1 MDSRALEAERKQ
13 SSRQVLLAH
22 AVGTE
27 ATGKRDRQL
36 EPRLGGDL
44 RHRAAQRG
52 LNMDI
57 EQWLYSLPPRLRSF
71 FHPNQVDQE
80 MKEELREHLEQQI
93 RENIAKG
100 MSPEEAR
107 RSAVRTMGGIP
118 QIEQQCRDA
127 RGGSVLDDFTQDL
140 RYGFRQLLRSP
151 GFFAVAILCLT
162 LGIGANAAVFS
173 WVEGILFRPYPAVA
187 HQERLF
193 ALAGTARG
201 ETGAGGLSWPD
212 FQDLRRNCSL
222 CEEAFVSKITGS
234 TLSVG
239 DHAETVRGSIV
250 SANYFAAIGVR
261 PILGRGFES
270 GEDVGSDSH
279 PVVVISYQLWRD
291 RYKGDPEIVGR
302 MQRFDN
308 VPHTIIG
315 VTPEGFYGTFVGWGM
330 QFWVPASME
339 ETFESGGYKL
349 EDRDARWI
357 EAYVRLKPGVR
368 QSQAQQEISAIA
380 ARLET
385 SYSATNRGRSI
396 GIWPLWQTPF
406 NHARTMLPTLE
417 VMVAVVAFVLLIA
430 CANVGNLLLV
440 RSFARR
446 HEMSVR
452 LAIGPRR
459 GRLLKQLLTEGL
471 VLSLFGAAGGLLVAY
486 WCRHAL
492 VLLFPARGGV
502 QMHLPCEIDWRVLAL
517 SVAVCLVTTLLMG
530 LVPALQT
537 GKIDLA
543 QSMKMDS
550 TGVVGGRG
558 RSWVRSGLVLVQVSL
573 SFVLLVGTG
582 LLMQSL
588 LKVRNASPGF
598 NTRGVLAT
606 AIDLVSA
613 RHTPARAHTF
623 QDALLERVRSLPGVE
638 SAAFAKMTPLSYV
651 SSATAPIVVD
661 GYTPPP
667 EESPTVDYNE
677 VGEDY
682 FVTMGIALVAG
693 REFTRADDEKG
704 ALVAVV
710 NETMAQ
716 RFWQGREP
724 LGQRLQ
730 LKGRWMQVVGIAKD
744 SKYSSVRERATP
756 FLFVPVRQNS
766 LRAAILNI
774 RTPLAPQTMATAI
787 AREVHA
793 LDANLAPYE
802 VITLQEQLERSTS
815 PQMVAVT
822 LVGTLGGLAL
832 LLAAIGLYGV
842 MSYAVSQSTR
852 ELGLRM
858 ALGADASNLLR
869 LVMSRGLALTA
880 GGVLLGAAVALAL
893 TRLLG
898 NLLYNVSPRD
908 PLAFGS
914 ALAVM
919 TIASLAACFLPAWR
933 ATRTDPARTLRD

>member
-1 MDSRALEAERKQ
+1 MREGFGTLLHRIAALFR
-13 SSRQVLLAH
+13 R
-22 AVGTE
+22 
-27 ATGKRDRQL
+27 RRL
-36 EPRLGGDL
+36 EKDL
-44 RHRAAQRG
+44 
-52 LNMDI
+52 DD
-57 EQWLYSLPPRLRSF
+57 ELRS
-71 FHPNQVDQE
+71 
-80 MKEELREHLEQQI
+80 HLEMAI
-93 RENIAKG
+93 ELNARKG
-100 MSPEEAR
+100 MSPADARREALRSFGGLEQTKEIYRDQRGLPMIETTLQDLRFGLRMLR
-107 RSAVRTMGGIP
+107 RSA
-118 QIEQQCRDA
+118 
-127 RGGSVLDDFTQDL
+127 
-140 RYGFRQLLRSP
+140 GFSIL
-151 GFFAVAILCLT
+151 AILCLT

-173 WVEGILFRPYPAVA
+173 WIEGILFRPYPAVA
-187 HQERLF
+187 HQERLV
-193 ALAGTARG
+193 AIGGTSRDEPRG
-201 ETGAGGLSWPD
+201 TPLSWPD
-212 FQDLRRNCSL
+212 FQDLQRSCTL
-222 CEEAFVSKITGS
+222 CETVFVSKITGT
-234 TLSVG
+234 TLSIG
-239 DHAETVRGSIV
+239 DRAERTTGSIV
-250 SANYFAAIGVR
+250 SANYFDAIGVH
-261 PILGRGFES
+261 PILGRGFLP
-270 GEDVGSDSH
+270 GEDIGQSAH
-279 PVVVISYQLWRD
+279 PVAVISYQLWQGRF
-291 RYKGDPEIVGR
+291 RGDPQIVGR
-302 MQRFDN
+302 TQRLN
-308 VPHTIIG
+308 GVMHTIVG
-315 VTPEGFYGTFVGWGM
+315 VAPEGFYGTFVGWSM
-330 QFWVPASME
+330 NFWVPASME
-339 ETFESGGYKL
+339 DIFESGGYKL
-349 EDRDARWI
+349 EDRGARWI
-357 EAYVRLKPGVR
+357 EAYARLKPGVTQR
-368 QSQAQQEISAIA
+368 QAQQEFAAISG
-380 ARLET
+380 RLEAE
-385 SYSATNRGRSI
+385 YPATNRGRAI
-396 GIWPLWQTPF
+396 RFWPLWQTPF
-406 NHARTMLPTLE
+406 NNAATLLPTLE
-417 VMVAVVAFVLLIA
+417 IMLVVVACVLLIA

-452 LAIGPRR
+452 LAVGA
-459 GRLLKQLLTEGL
+459 GRARLWKQLLTEGL

-486 WCRHAL
+486 WCRPAL

-502 QMHLPCEIDWRVLAL
+502 QMHLPGEIDWRVLAL
-517 SVAVCLVTTLLMG
+517 SVAVCLATTLLMG

-543 QSMKMDS
+543 QSMKMES

-558 RSWVRSGLVLVQVSL
+558 RAWVRSGLVLVQVSL

-598 NTRGVLAT
+598 NTRGVLDT

-613 RHTPARAHTF
+613 GYTPARAQTF

-682 FVTMGIALVAG
+682 FVTMGIPLVGG

-716 RFWQGREP
+716 RYWQGRDP

-744 SKYSSVRERATP
+744 SKYSSVRERPTP
-756 FLFVPVRQNS
+756 FFFVPVRQNS

-858 ALGADASNLLR
+858 ALGADTSNVLR

-880 GGVLLGAAVALAL
+880 GGVLLGAVIALAL

>member
-1 MDSRALEAERKQ
+1 MREGFGALLHRIAALFR
-13 SSRQVLLAH
+13 R
-22 AVGTE
+22 
-27 ATGKRDRQL
+27 RRL
-36 EPRLGGDL
+36 EKDL
-44 RHRAAQRG
+44 
-52 LNMDI
+52 DD
-57 EQWLYSLPPRLRSF
+57 ELRS
-71 FHPNQVDQE
+71 
-80 MKEELREHLEQQI
+80 HLEMAI
-93 RENIAKG
+93 ELNARKG
-100 MSPEEAR
+100 MSPADARREALRSFGGLEQTKEIYRDQRGLPMIETTLQDLRFGLRMLR
-107 RSAVRTMGGIP
+107 RSA
-118 QIEQQCRDA
+118 
-127 RGGSVLDDFTQDL
+127 
-140 RYGFRQLLRSP
+140 GFSIL
-151 GFFAVAILCLT
+151 AILCLT

-173 WVEGILFRPYPAVA
+173 WIEGILFRPYPAVA
-187 HQERLF
+187 HQERLV
-193 ALAGTARG
+193 AIGGTSRDEPRG
-201 ETGAGGLSWPD
+201 TPLSWPD
-212 FQDLRRNCSL
+212 FQDLQRSCTL
-222 CEEAFVSKITGS
+222 CETVFVSKITGT
-234 TLSVG
+234 TLSIG
-239 DHAETVRGSIV
+239 DRAERTTGSIV
-250 SANYFAAIGVR
+250 SANYFDAIGVH
-261 PILGRGFES
+261 PILGRGFLP
-270 GEDVGSDSH
+270 GEDIGQSAH
-279 PVVVISYQLWRD
+279 PVAVISYQLWQGRF
-291 RYKGDPEIVGR
+291 RGDPQIAGKTQRLNGVMHTIVG
-302 MQRFDN
+302 
-308 VPHTIIG
+308 V
-315 VTPEGFYGTFVGWGM
+315 VPEGFYGTFVGWSM
-330 QFWVPASME
+330 NFWVPASME
-339 ETFESGGYKL
+339 DIFESGGYKL
-349 EDRDARWI
+349 EDRGARWI
-357 EAYVRLKPGVR
+357 EAYARLKPGVT
-368 QSQAQQEISAIA
+368 QQQAQQEFAAISG
-380 ARLET
+380 RLEAE
-385 SYSATNRGRSI
+385 YPATNRGRAI
-396 GIWPLWQTPF
+396 RFWPLWQTPF
-406 NHARTMLPTLE
+406 NNAATLLPTLE
-417 VMVAVVAFVLLIA
+417 IMLVVVACVLLIA

-452 LAIGPRR
+452 LAVGA
-459 GRLLKQLLTEGL
+459 GRARLWKQLLTEGL

-486 WCRHAL
+486 WCRPAL

-502 QMHLPCEIDWRVLAL
+502 QMHLPGEIDWRVLAL
-517 SVAVCLVTTLLMG
+517 SVAVCLATTLLMG

-543 QSMKMDS
+543 QSMKMES

-558 RSWVRSGLVLVQVSL
+558 RAWVRSGLVLVQVSL

-598 NTRGVLAT
+598 NTRGVLDT

-613 RHTPARAHTF
+613 GYTPARAQTF

-682 FVTMGIALVAG
+682 FVTMGIPLVGG

-716 RFWQGREP
+716 RYWQGRDP

-744 SKYSSVRERATP
+744 SKYSSVRERPTP
-756 FLFVPVRQNS
+756 FFFVPVRQNS

-822 LVGTLGGLAL
+822 LVGILGGLAL

-858 ALGADASNLLR
+858 ALGADTSNVLR

-880 GGVLLGAAVALAL
+880 GGVLLGAVIALAL